1 MVNNMSS
8 THKYLQDKYG
18 PLMSLAAL
26 AKTLDRAPQ
35 GLRVS
40 LNSNSEI
47 SKSIN
52 AAKKKM
58 GRRVY
63 FKTEKIAQI
72 IDDEV

>member
-1 MVNNMSS
+1 MSN
-8 THKYLQDKYG
+8 THEYLQGKYG
-18 PLMSLAAL
+18 PLMSLDAL
-26 AKTLDRAPQ
+26 AKILDRAPQ

-40 LNSNSEI
+40 LNRDNDLANA
-47 SKSIN
+47 IN

-72 IDDEV
+72 IDEEV